1 MLGLRPLDRGL
12 LLALLI
18 AGLVLLPRAFLIA
31 RAHSETYDE
40 GYHLSRG
47 ARFWSKELADVPLN
61 DPPLGEALAALPVLA
76 AHRGQE
82 WESER
87 DPERNLLL
95 THLWMSLLF
104 LPAAGVA
111 FVWGRSLYGARAGWL
126 ALLLLLVEPTFA
138 AHVPLATLDALGVSG
153 ALIGSFLLWRAFEAP
168 SATRLVAAAA
178 SVAVALM
185 LKHTT
190 LALLGVT
197 AGFAALFWV
206 VRPLRRGAGLPG
218 CTKEL
223 RPRLMAIAAAI
234 LVGVL
239 ALWALTLFDVSTPH
253 PMDDW
258 GRPAGNVP
266 VFLQRPVPGG
276 LYLTALFQ
284 GLAHAGQGH
293 FGYLFGERRLTGW
306 WYYFPALLLYKTPLG
321 VAFIV
326 VIALLSLRWYR
337 PRFEEWGLVVPLVAW
352 TTLMMTS
359 RVNIG
364 FRHFLP
370 AWIFAL
376 LLASRCLA
384 RGDGDS
390 PAPRWVAPAAWG
402 GLAAAALHVAS
413 FHPDYLSYINFPRD
427 RPYLAISDSNLDW
440 GQGLKQVRAWLDA
453 HPQPPDRP
461 VHLLY
466 FGDDASGRRIER
478 YMGGRVSFALRPEPL
493 PPRGLV
499 IASPVWVAGPYDPD
513 GTYASLRTMTPVDVI
528 GHSMLVY
535 DLDRREQHFAR

>member
-1 MLGLRPLDRGL
+1 MPRRRPLDRGL

-47 ARFWSKELADVPLN
+47 VRFWSKDLADVPLN
-61 DPPLGEALAALPVLA
+61 DPPLGEGLAALPLMA
-76 AHRGQE
+76 ARVDL
-82 WESER
+82 ER
-87 DPERNLLL
+87 DPERTLLL
-95 THLWMSLLF
+95 THLWMSILF
-104 LPAAGVA
+104 LPAAGIA
-111 FVWGRSLYGARAGWL
+111 FAWCRSLYGARAGWL
-126 ALLLLLVEPTFA
+126 ALLLLLIEPTFA

-168 SATRLVAAAA
+168 TAARLVAAA
-178 SVAVALM
+178 VAVAAALM

-190 LALLGVT
+190 LALLGVA
-197 AGFAALFWV
+197 AGFGLLFWV
-206 VRPLRRGAGLPG
+206 VRQIWRDGRSEFFGAQVRA
-218 CTKEL
+218 L
-223 RPRLMAIAAAI
+223 RPRLMAIAAAL
-234 LVGVL
+234 LVGLL

-266 VFLQRPVPGG
+266 SLLQRQVPGG

-306 WYYFPALLLYKTPLG
+306 WYYFPALLLYKVPLG
-321 VAFIV
+321 VAVLIGL
-326 VIALLSLRWYR
+326 ALLSLRWHR
-337 PRFEEWGLVVPLVAW
+337 PRFEEWGLVVPLAAW
-352 TTLMMTS
+352 TTLMMSS
-359 RVNIG
+359 RVDIG

-384 RGDGDS
+384 RGDGAV
-390 PAPRWVAPAAWG
+390 PAPRWVAAAAWS
-402 GLAAAALHVAS
+402 GLAATALHVAS
-413 FHPDYLSYINFPRD
+413 FHPDYISYINIPRD
-427 RPYLAISDSNLDW
+427 RPWLAISDSNLDW
-440 GQGLKQVRAWLDA
+440 GQGLKQVRSWLDE

-461 VHLLY
+461 VRLLY

-478 YMGGRVSFALRPEPL
+478 YLDRRVSFALRPEPL
-493 PPRGLV
+493 PERGLV
-499 IASPVWVAGPYDPD
+499 IASPVWVAGPYDPANL
-513 GTYASLRTMTPVDVI
+513 YAPLRALTPVDVI

-535 DLDRREQHFAR
+535 DLDHREQHSGP